1 MKRIN
6 LFFVL
11 VVLAGLCHAQN
22 IDTNFAKPLE
32 DVLKEVEQ
40 RFQIQLSY
48 DEKVIQPLQVEFAQ
62 WRFRDDAEE
71 TLHLVLGTTGLVF
84 EKQEEGNYKIERFRY
99 HIRPVDEGR
108 KHLERLAKL
117 YPDLV
122 SWESRKVEL
131 KNCILNKLGLN
142 PMPEKMPLNPVST
155 PVSKM
160 DGYTV
165 QHVALESLPGVYVSG
180 TLYRPLRMKG
190 KHPAVL
196 LAQGHGEIQHYGESS
211 QKLAGTLARMGA
223 VVFSYDMFAKGESAL
238 QFAFEDH
245 RTGMA
250 QTMQTWSSI
259 RVLDFLSSLPEVDA
273 SKIGMTGA
281 SGGGT
286 QTFLLTALD
295 DRIAVSAPV
304 VMVSSWFFGGCPCES
319 GMPIHMCGP
328 RGTNNVEIAAMASP
342 RPLLVVSDG
351 GDWTANVP
359 EIEFP
364 YLQARYALYNQ
375 TDRLQNVHL
384 PDEGHDYGPS
394 KRAAVYQFFARKLGL
409 DLATAQN
416 KAGQIDESSVK
427 MQSREDMLVFG
438 LDGAKLPT
446 HAIHGLDAL
455 KSLFPGWK

>member
-1 MKRIN
+1 MKRIK

-11 VVLAGLCHAQN
+11 VVLAGFCHAQN
-22 IDTNFAKPLE
+22 IDANFAKPLE

-40 RFQIQLSY
+40 RFRIKLSY

-62 WRFRDDAEE
+62 WRFRDDAEG
-71 TLHLVLGTTGLVF
+71 TLHQVLGPIGLVF
-84 EKQEEGNYKIERFRY
+84 EKQGEGNYKIDRFRY

-117 YPDLV
+117 YPDLA

-250 QTMQTWSSI
+250 QTMQTWNSM

-319 GMPIHMCGP
+319 GMPIHTCGP
-328 RGTNNVEIAAMASP
+328 WGTNNVEIAAMASP

-359 EIEFP
+359 EIEYP
-364 YLQARYALYNQ
+364 YLQGRYALYNQ

-394 KRAAVYQFFARKLGL
+394 KRAAVYRFFARQLGL
-409 DLATAQN
+409 NLAKAQN
-416 KAGQIDESSVK
+416 KEGQIDESFVK
-427 MQSREDMLVFG
+427 VQLRKDMLVFG
-438 LDGAKLPT
+438 SEGEQLPV
-446 HAIHGLDAL
+446 HAIHGMEDL
-455 KSLFPGWK
+455 KPLFPGWK